1 MRDVLPKTLT
11 LTLTLTITI
20 TLIPNPN
27 PNFPIRKCTSCHCAS
42 IRTRYCLLLLAQG
55 LSPHCLCNNS
65 IIVGFG
71 WVKCLPVLSNSLLTL
86 YGGCGSN
93 HIIDPGVRSMRTYS
107 IIARVAI
114 TANAIGVYIEDTRH
128 DSGKSGELVPCSSL
142 SNLPRGLS
150 CLAEHLIDPS
160 GLSEDLQG

>member
-1 MRDVLPKTLT
+1 MTAFRLVPMDLVRSMVHVGPDQSEVC
-11 LTLTLTITI
+11 
-20 TLIPNPN
+20 PSRQENVPAV
-27 PNFPIRKCTSCHCAS
+27 TSAS
-42 IRTRYCLLLLAQG
+42 IRTRYCLHLLAQE

-65 IIVGFG
+65 IIVGIG
-71 WVKCLPVLSNSLLTL
+71 WVKHLSVLSNSLLTL
-86 YGGCGSN
+86 YGGYGSN

-107 IIARVAI
+107 IMSRVAI

-128 DSGKSGELVPCSSL
+128 DSGKSGEHAPCSSL

-150 CLAEHLIDPS
+150 CLAEHLIGPS